1 MGNNCV
7 QVQGNKFGND
17 QCGPSHRQRP
27 GQTMGGA
34 TPVFRRTSEPPN
46 LRTTE
51 PPNHPT
57 STPFPIP
64 IPIAAW
70 QGGTTRRPV
79 ALATNIRCVR
89 NSGLHAYD
97 YMTAESP
104 NILMSSLNEALQK
117 LAPGGTAIAFPT
129 EIDKLSTPLHW
140 ILVQKYNVY
149 AI

>member
-1 MGNNCV
+1 
-7 QVQGNKFGND
+7 
-17 QCGPSHRQRP
+17 
-27 GQTMGGA
+27 
-34 TPVFRRTSEPPN
+34 
-46 LRTTE
+46 
-51 PPNHPT
+51 
-57 STPFPIP
+57 
-64 IPIAAW
+64 
-70 QGGTTRRPV
+70 
-79 ALATNIRCVR
+79 LATNIRCVR

>member
-27 GQTMGGA
+27 GADYGWCDA
-34 TPVFRRTSEPPN
+34 SLPPN